1 MNPYTAPNTAAS
13 RLLVAALAALA
24 ALFAIWFAPT
34 PSPWVALLV
43 FALPPAL
50 LAVGQWR
57 GRPTSGYWASVLGL
71 FWFSHGVMV
80 AYSRPPDRWFGI
92 AEVALALLIIF
103 AASGP
108 GMRAR
113 LAQKKA
119 ARTAGKP

>member
-1 MNPYTAPNTAAS
+1 MSATTTPHTAAS
-13 RLLVAALAALA
+13 RVLIAALAALA
-24 ALFAIWFAPT
+24 ALFAAWFAPT
-34 PSPWVALLV
+34 PQPWVTLAV

-50 LAVGQWR
+50 LAIGCWR
-57 GRPTSGYWASVLGL
+57 GRRTAGYWASVLGL

-80 AYSRPPDRWFGI
+80 AYSRPPERGFGL
-92 AEVALALLIIF
+92 AEVVLALLIIF

-119 ARTAGKP
+119 AKAAGKP